1 MKKFLGAL
9 AVLAVSATPALA
21 GPPPATVPEPT
32 SIALL
37 AGGLAALGVIA
48 RRRQKNG

>member
-21 GPPPATVPEPT
+21 APPTTVPEPT

-37 AGGLAALGVIA
+37 AGGLAALGAIA